1 MRLICSLIGSTVTRK
16 KINMICNDSCSKP
29 VVDSGTLP
37 TGSRVEKEIE
47 EGSVDDVEAEN
58 IEKGYGWPIERQI
71 LVYRR
76 LYKKR
81 ANMALVHYHKSHPV
95 STYSFFLAYH
105 P

>member
-1 MRLICSLIGSTVTRK
+1 
-16 KINMICNDSCSKP
+16 MICNDSCSKP
-29 VVDSGTLP
+29 VVDSGTLR

-81 ANMALVHYHKSHPV
+81 ANMALVHYHKNHPV

>member
-47 EGSVDDVEAEN
+47 EGSVGEHREG
-58 IEKGYGWPIERQI
+58 IWM
-71 LVYRR
+71 
-76 LYKKR
+76 
-81 ANMALVHYHKSHPV
+81 ANRKTDSGL
-95 STYSFFLAYH
+95 STTI
-105 P
+105 